1 MYLHAK
7 DFSCKEEG
15 ISPIHLKLL
24 VLYEQGFQVHIR
36 CISESNCDAY
46 NDRNI
51 SMLDRIISEDG

>member
-24 VLYEQGFQVHIR
+24 VLDEQGFQVHIR
-36 CISESNCDAY
+36 CISESNDAT
-46 NDRNI
+46 NVRNI
-51 SMLDRIISEDG
+51 AMLDCIISEDG